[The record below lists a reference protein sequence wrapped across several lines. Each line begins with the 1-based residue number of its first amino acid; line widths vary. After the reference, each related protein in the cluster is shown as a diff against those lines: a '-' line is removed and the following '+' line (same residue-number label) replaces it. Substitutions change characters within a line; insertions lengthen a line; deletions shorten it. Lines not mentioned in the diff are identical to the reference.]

1 MWHTLA
7 LILHTAYFIAC
18 FYYVKQANVH
28 LLEDTVK
35 WFESTNR
42 EAANTIFNVIG
53 QIDSM
58 KECYVYGRPDNA
70 ASYSDRLF
78 QNLAGEKTWRF
89 LSNSRQ
95 AVACFQHPRNK
106 DAMIK
111 RMTKEWT
118 ESNQKR
124 ALVVYS
130 GPTQQAIHDIQAE
143 WTLNPEFQE
152 LYGLLDQ
159 YANNS
164 TKLGERV
171 FRNDPKKFSRFL
183 EEDVELS
190 PPTIQTHRASW
201 WVFTPSNNRPQAEL
215 QEGAIQTHRA
225 SWWVFTPSQPHYRP
239 QAELR
244 NYALF
249 LGTALELSHTYFFK
263 SASHTPLKDLIDE
276 ISRNIRK
283 YSQTI
288 YAETTK
294 TKNYLDE
301 LAIAID
307 RIYTKMSV
315 AYERTV
321 WIGVKGTALMAQ
333 GMYYLWTSRELVIR
347 LPPRV
352 LT

>member
-7 LILHTAYFIAC
+7 LLLHTAYFLAC
-18 FYYVKQANVH
+18 FYSVKQANVH
-28 LLEDTVK
+28 LLEDTLQ

-42 EAANTIFNVIG
+42 DATNTVFNVIG

-78 QNLAGEKTWRF
+78 REIAGEKTWRF

-95 AVACFQHPRNK
+95 AAACFNHPRNK
-106 DAMIK
+106 AAMIK
-111 RMTKEWT
+111 RMTKEWA
-118 ESNQKR
+118 ESNQAK
-124 ALVVYS
+124 AVTIYS
-130 GPTQQAIHDIQAE
+130 GPTQKAIHDIQEE
-143 WTLNPEFQE
+143 WSRNPDSVD

-159 YANNS
+159 YVNNR

-171 FRNDPKKFSRFL
+171 FGNDAGKFSQFL
-183 EEDVELS
+183 REDDAS
-190 PPTIQTHRASW
+190 KHR
-201 WVFTPSNNRPQAEL
+201 
-215 QEGAIQTHRA
+215 
-225 SWWVFTPSQPHYRP
+225 
-239 QAELR
+239 LR
-244 NYALF
+244 ISEYSFIVGNYALF
-249 LGTALELSHTYFFK
+249 LGTALELSHTYFFQ
-263 SASHTPLKDLIDE
+263 SSSHTPLKDIIDE
-276 ISRNIRK
+276 ISRNLRK

-288 YAETTK
+288 HAETFK

-307 RIYTKMSV
+307 RIYTKMGV

-333 GMYYLWTSRELVIR
+333 GGYYLWRSIR
-347 LPPRV
+347 PRKQV
-352 LT
+352 LIESCS

>member
-1 MWHTLA
+1 
-7 LILHTAYFIAC
+7 
-18 FYYVKQANVH
+18 VKQANVH
-28 LLEDTVK
+28 LLEDTVR
-35 WFESTNR
+35 WLETTSRDTT
-42 EAANTIFNVIG
+42 AVVLNVIG

-78 QNLAGEKTWRF
+78 QEIAGEKTWRF

-95 AVACFQHPRNK
+95 AAECFRDPNNK
-106 DAMIK
+106 NAMIK
-111 RMTKEWT
+111 RMTQEWS
-118 ESNQKR
+118 ESNRGKS
-124 ALVVYS
+124 VTIYS
-130 GPTQQAIHDIQAE
+130 GPTPQIIHDIQAE
-143 WTLNPEFQE
+143 WSHGHDFQD

-159 YANNS
+159 YANNR

-171 FRNDPKKFSRFL
+171 FRNDPTKFSRFL
-183 EEDVELS
+183 EEDAYMPDKL
-190 PPTIQTHRASW
+190 
-201 WVFTPSNNRPQAEL
+201 L
-215 QEGAIQTHRA
+215 EGAIQTHRA
-225 SWWVFTPSQPHYRP
+225 SWWVFTPSQPHHRP
-239 QAELR
+239 QAELLISDYSYIVS

-288 YAETTK
+288 HAETIK

-301 LAIAID
+301 LAISVD
-307 RIYTKMSV
+307 RIYTKLGV

-333 GMYYLWTSRELVIR
+333 GGYYLWTSRYIAIR
-347 LPPRV
+347 RPRV